1 MFRRIGTV
9 RTVEISMKT
18 YLTRASVVALSL
30 FPSSALA
37 ASKINDILRSVSS
50 VFNTIVGILF
60 AIATIVF
67 FSGIIRYI
75 ASGGDEKAKLNARR
89 LISMGIIGLTL
100 MVAAWG
106 IVRALQ
112 EFFDIPFGS
121 IRLGY

>member
-1 MFRRIGTV
+1 
-9 RTVEISMKT
+9 MKI

-75 ASGGDEKAKLNARR
+75 ASSGDEKAKTAARH
-89 LISMGIIGLTL
+89 LITYGIIGLAL
-100 MVAAWG
+100 MAAAWG
-106 IVRALQ
+106 IVVMLQ
-112 EFFDIPFGS
+112 EFFDIPLGG